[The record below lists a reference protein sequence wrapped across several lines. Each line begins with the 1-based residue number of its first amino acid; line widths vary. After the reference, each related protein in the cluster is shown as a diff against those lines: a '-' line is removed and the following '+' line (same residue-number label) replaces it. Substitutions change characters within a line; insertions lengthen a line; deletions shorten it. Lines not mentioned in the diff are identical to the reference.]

1 MLHFNRWWR
10 GGFRIFLSRGQTT
23 KEWHKPAFKENNEEK
38 DVGLGNHI
46 MRIAACFTST
56 PINHIVFFLFPQY
69 TSHIRKPKV
78 MGGGRGAYSLHPS
91 PKSAR
96 DRPLEKPLFNKRS
109 LSVPQEVY
117 KKQWEES
124 GCKAM
129 QDDMMAMRT
138 YNPLRRNDYWSPIR
152 GTKVMATK
160 KALRL
165 ILTIVVCYGLKPW
178 M

>member
-1 MLHFNRWWR
+1 MNWCYTLIDD
-10 GGFRIFLSRGQTT
+10 GGVDSGFFLSGGQTN

-56 PINHIVFFLFPQY
+56 PINHIVFFFFRRILVILEIQR
-69 TSHIRKPKV
+69 SS
-78 MGGGRGAYSLHPS
+78 GGRGAYPLHPS

-117 KKQWEES
+117 KKNSEKNQGAKPYKMIWWPCVQIIRSEEMII
-124 GCKAM
+124 GP
-129 QDDMMAMRT
+129 
-138 YNPLRRNDYWSPIR
+138 PLGIQ
-152 GTKVMATK
+152 K
-160 KALRL
+160 
-165 ILTIVVCYGLKPW
+165 
-178 M
+178 